1 MAKKGETL
9 TIAKVVLLQLKYNMK
24 KKFETRVSK
33 SKSIFPFFLQGG
45 RNFRGTCFIF
55 AGGRSFNGII
65 GHDSFANISN
75 ANTEDEI

>member
-24 KKFETRVSK
+24 KKLRLVCLNQKVFS
-33 SKSIFPFFLQGG
+33 PFFLQGG
-45 RNFRGTCFIF
+45 HNFRGTCFIF

>member
-24 KKFETRVSK
+24 KKIKTCVSK